1 MRSWVIGARR
11 IVLTSFAGRLQF
23 LQQLQDFAGVLIACT
38 NRPEAVDQAIRRRF
52 HRHVYFGPLPPALL
66 QPALAHMFPDVTF
79 TDEDHRVL
87 LDAPTIMMS
96 DIATARELFEVS
108 EAAGDHKS
116 LADSICDESARQASL
131 QIIDDILESARSREM
146 SHTIGF

>member
-1 MRSWVIGARR
+1 
-11 IVLTSFAGRLQF
+11 
-23 LQQLQDFAGVLIACT
+23 
-38 NRPEAVDQAIRRRF
+38 
-52 HRHVYFGPLPPALL
+52 
-66 QPALAHMFPDVTF
+66 MFPDVTF